1 MGHTYK
7 DSREHYE
14 DKPTNRY
21 YRKMKHNKK
30 TFKQQAIS
38 RCGVTGKIGFPTFE
52 LAQQRANEIIMGNVR
67 DGITQFRIY
76 QCPDCTLYHL
86 TKELEKR

>member
-14 DKPTNRY
+14 DKPSNRY
-21 YRKMKHNKK
+21 FRKMKHNKK

-38 RCGVTGKIGFPTFE
+38 RCGVTGKIGFPTME
-52 LAQQRANEIIMGNVR
+52 QAQKRADEIINEGSR
-67 DGITQFRIY
+67 DGIIQFRIY

-86 TKELEKR
+86 TKTASRV